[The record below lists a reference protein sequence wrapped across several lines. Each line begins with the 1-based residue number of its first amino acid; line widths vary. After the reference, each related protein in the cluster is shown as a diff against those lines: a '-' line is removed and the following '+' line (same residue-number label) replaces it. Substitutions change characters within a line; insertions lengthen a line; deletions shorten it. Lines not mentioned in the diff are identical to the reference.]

1 MASAIKQQIIK
12 TTYMKTTKILSL
24 ILVIILVSGCKQNDW
39 LDWKTQNEM
48 WLQQNAQREGVQTTP
63 TGLQYKCIFSGHESS
78 ARPDDAKMVTIKY
91 SGKLI
96 NGYEFDAN
104 DNYTGYVNHFVDG
117 FAEGLKKMQE
127 FGIYELYIPYDLG
140 YGKVGTGTE
149 GTSSHIP
156 PYSTLIFYVELKDV
170 L

>member
-63 TGLQYKCIFSGHESS
+63 TGLQYKCIFAGHESS

-104 DNYTGYVNHFVDG
+104 DNYTGYVSHFKAG
-117 FAEGLKKMQE
+117 FAEGLKKMHE
-127 FGIYELYIPYDLG
+127 FGIYELYIPYDLV
-140 YGKVGTGTE
+140 YGKDGTGTE

>member
-1 MASAIKQQIIK
+1 
-12 TTYMKTTKILSL
+12 MKTIKIVSL
-24 ILVIILVSGCKQNDW
+24 LLVTLLASSCKQNNW

-48 WLQQNAQREGVQTTP
+48 WLMQNAKQEGVRTSP
-63 TGLQYKCIFSGHESS
+63 TGLQYKCIFAGHDSS

-104 DNYTGYVNHFVDG
+104 DEYTGYVNSFVDG
-117 FAEGLKKMQE
+117 FAEGLKKMCE
-127 FGIYELYIPYDLG
+127 FGVYELYIPYYLG
-140 YGKVGTGTE
+140 YGEKGTGTE

-156 PYSTLIFYVELKDV
+156 PYSTLIFHIELKDV
-170 L
+170 F

>member
-1 MASAIKQQIIK
+1 
-12 TTYMKTTKILSL
+12 MKTTKILSL

-63 TGLQYKCIFSGHESS
+63 TGLQYKCIFAGHESS
-78 ARPDDAKMVTIKY
+78 PRLDEAKMVTIKY

-104 DNYTGYVNHFVDG
+104 DNYTGYVNHFVEG
-117 FAEGLKKMQE
+117 FAEGLKKMHE
-127 FGIYELYIPYDLG
+127 FGIYELYIPFDLG
-140 YGKVGTGTE
+140 YGKVGAGTE

>member
-1 MASAIKQQIIK
+1 
-12 TTYMKTTKILSL
+12 MKTTKILSL

-63 TGLQYKCIFSGHESS
+63 TGLQYKCIFAGHESS

-104 DNYTGYVNHFVDG
+104 DNYTGYVNHFKAG

-140 YGKVGTGTE
+140 YDKDGIGTE

>member
-1 MASAIKQQIIK
+1 
-12 TTYMKTTKILSL
+12 MKTTKILSL

-63 TGLQYKCIFSGHESS
+63 TGLQYKCIFAGHESS

-104 DNYTGYVNHFVDG
+104 DNYTGYVNHFVEG

-140 YGKVGTGTE
+140 NGKVGAGTE

>member
-1 MASAIKQQIIK
+1 
-12 TTYMKTTKILSL
+12 MKTTKILSL

-63 TGLQYKCIFSGHESS
+63 TGLQYKCIFVGHESS

-104 DNYTGYVNHFVDG
+104 DNYTGYVNHFVEG
-117 FAEGLKKMQE
+117 FAEALKTMQA

-140 YGKVGTGTE
+140 YGKVGAGTE

>member
-1 MASAIKQQIIK
+1 MH
-12 TTYMKTTKILSL
+12 MKTIKIVSL
-24 ILVIILVSGCKQNDW
+24 LLVVLLANSCKQNNW

-63 TGLQYKCIFSGHESS
+63 TGLQYKCIFAGHESS

-91 SGKLI
+91 RGKLV

-104 DNYTGYVNHFVDG
+104 DNYTGYVSSFVDG
-117 FAEGLKKMQE
+117 FAEGLKKMRE
-127 FGIYELYIPYDLG
+127 FGVYELYIPYYLG
-140 YGKVGTGTE
+140 YGEKGTGTE

-156 PYSTLIFYVELKDV
+156 PYSTLIFHIELKDI